1 LACPVYLFFCPKIQG
16 RYRLYFEA
24 FAERVRLPR
33 STREQELGRYA
44 QAYADR
50 LEHYCRLA
58 PFQWFN
64 FFDFWGN
71 PKDAGDGRK

>member
-1 LACPVYLFFCPKIQG
+1 
-16 RYRLYFEA
+16 LYFEA
-24 FAERVRLPR
+24 FAECVRLPR
-33 STREQELGRYA
+33 ATREQELGRYA

-64 FFDFWGN
+64 FFDFWGD